1 MPNYFQDIR
10 EAISRLDN
18 TQEHFKESFWLS
30 AIDSAREE
38 LSPAIIAKLSAVHL
52 THSEM
57 QILSRIAEA
66 PEQTLAYQDLV
77 AQIDFSQGM
86 LSRYVKRLD
95 SSDLITRFHQ
105 DDNKKAVFLSVT
117 KLGQIIANLHDQMHV
132 AERAKYKAALD
143 SFNEHD
149 LVVTAAV
156 LNALAASQD

>member
-10 EAISRLDN
+10 EAISQLDK
-18 TQEHFKESFWLS
+18 TQERFKESFWRY
-30 AIDSAREE
+30 AIDSARDA
-38 LSPAIIAKLSAVHL
+38 LSPAVVTKLSAVHL

-57 QILSRIAEA
+57 QILSRVADA

-95 SSDLITRFHQ
+95 TSELITRFHQ

-117 KLGQIIANLHDQMHV
+117 KLGQVIADLHDQMHA

-143 SFNEHD
+143 SFSEQD
-149 LVVTAAV
+149 LAITAKV
-156 LNALAASQD
+156 INALAASQD